1 MKKSEYRKAL
11 ESARA
16 EFDRLLQQR
25 LALESRIVNLR
36 QTIAGLVA
44 LCESDSAPSTGEN
57 ITPSFPR
64 SVRLTCATR
73 QVLAESDYPI
83 RPPAL
88 RDALIERG
96 LNMSQYSNQ
105 LAVIHNTLIRL
116 ERQGQAIQVS
126 GAWILTDKGK
136 LASKMDF
143 LDSPIPP
150 QDKKATK

>member
-11 ESARA
+11 ESARS

-25 LALESRIVNLR
+25 LALENRILTLR

-44 LCESDSAPSTGEN
+44 LCESDVATASTDEN
-57 ITPSFPR
+57 KVATFPR
-64 SVRLTCATR
+64 SVRLTSATR
-73 QVLAESDYPI
+73 QILGETDSPI

-88 RDALIERG
+88 RDALIRRG

-143 LDSPIPP
+143 LDSPIPTR
-150 QDKKATK
+150 DRKR